1 MKYCIKCGNP
11 VDDKASF
18 CTKCGYQLNGGTETK
33 NPVSAMKEKKKLP
46 YIIGA
51 CAVVAILIAVILG
64 PAAGTGTGAIEDR
77 IAKLTT
83 DIPAHAEE
91 IVSLYGDYNNLSDS
105 KKSKVANREALLS
118 AYREAEGIISARKSK
133 AEEVDRLIASIDT
146 TNRFAQAS
154 TVKSAVIAFN
164 ELDEYE
170 VAYLEQEDKLD
181 AAYSEVADLDV
192 TISTVDDLLLLYDI
206 RFSANEKQNAGDIT
220 SNFTGYTWDEETGKI
235 TPDYNVEAHSDYYT
249 PVYVY
254 VIPRYPN
261 LNSSCEFFINLHQTY
276 TGLGIVD
283 SEEHEFDYQS
293 RMISFDSSMGI
304 GEYLVPVEIN
314 QSQGGLLDWFGL
326 SIDLKDLFHDMNDF
340 DVSRVEVS
348 DISGR
353 VTY

>member
-1 MKYCIKCGNP
+1 M
-11 VDDKASF
+11 
-18 CTKCGYQLNGGTETK
+18 
-33 NPVSAMKEKKKLP
+33 
-46 YIIGA
+46 
-51 CAVVAILIAVILG
+51 
-64 PAAGTGTGAIEDR
+64 
-77 IAKLTT
+77 
-83 DIPAHAEE
+83 
-91 IVSLYGDYNNLSDS
+91 
-105 KKSKVANREALLS
+105 
-118 AYREAEGIISARKSK
+118 
-133 AEEVDRLIASIDT
+133 
-146 TNRFAQAS
+146 
-154 TVKSAVIAFN
+154 
-164 ELDEYE
+164 
-170 VAYLEQEDKLD
+170 
-181 AAYSEVADLDV
+181 
-192 TISTVDDLLLLYDI
+192 
-206 RFSANEKQNAGDIT
+206 
-220 SNFTGYTWDEETGKI
+220 
-235 TPDYNVEAHSDYYT
+235 EAHSDYYT

-293 RMISFDSSMGI
+293 RMISFDSSMGV